1 MTLKTSEIN
10 VGDTF
15 DEVLVEDL
23 KRTQLVMYSGT
34 SGDYNPLHTDDIY
47 CREAAGY
54 PGGFAHGMLTMG
66 MTSRIVTSLFGAENV
81 KKYGVR
87 FTNQVWP
94 GDDLKGSAVVEDIRE
109 EGDETLVDLKIP
121 TTNQK
126 GDVVVMG
133 NATGRVDQ

>member
-1 MTLKTSEIN
+1 MTVKASEIN

-15 DEVLVEDL
+15 EEVLVKDL

-34 SGDYNPLHTDDIY
+34 SGDYNPLHTDDVY
-47 CREAAGY
+47 CRDAAGY
-54 PGGFAHGMLTMG
+54 PGVFAHGMLTMG
-66 MTSRIVTSLFGAENV
+66 MTSRIVTGLFGAENV

-94 GDDLKGSAVVEDIRE
+94 GDDLMGSAVVEDIRQ
-109 EGDETLVDLKIP
+109 EGGETLVDLKIT

-126 GDVVVMG
+126 GDVVVVG
-133 NATGRVDQ
+133 NATGVAVG

>member
-1 MTLKTSEIN
+1 
-10 VGDTF
+10 
-15 DEVLVEDL
+15 
-23 KRTQLVMYSGT
+23 
-34 SGDYNPLHTDDIY
+34 
-47 CREAAGY
+47 
-54 PGGFAHGMLTMG
+54 MLTKG

-109 EGDETLVDLKIP
+109 EGDQTLVDLKIT

-133 NATGRVDQ
+133 NATGRVYP

>member
-1 MTLKTSEIN
+1 MTLKASEIN

-54 PGGFAHGMLTMG
+54 PGVFAHGMLTMG

-94 GDDLKGSAVVEDIRE
+94 GDTLTASTVVKEIH
-109 EGDETLVDLKIP
+109 ETKVALFVDLDVK
-121 TTNQK
+121 TSNQK
-126 GDVVVMG
+126 GETVVSG
-133 NATGRVDQ
+133 YATAKIDP